1 MSTRMSEAEGVDV
14 TAVCTTCRKR
24 QPAPQHVR
32 CKRCCDAQRIRNKRY
47 RDKQKLLRLP
57 RRRPDRLVIRGETRI
72 ERCYREACE
81 AVGRAIRYPP
91 TAAALETVNHGR
103 YLRYRRAVHAEYMR
117 RLKAAG
123 VYVEGA

>member
-1 MSTRMSEAEGVDV
+1 MTAALADARVDVDWLLANRSDV

-72 ERCYREACE
+72 ERCGQQRHFGRIAVELACMIGVRVVTDTE
-81 AVGRAIRYPP
+81 RA
-91 TAAALETVNHGR
+91 
-103 YLRYRRAVHAEYMR
+103 
-117 RLKAAG
+117 
-123 VYVEGA
+123 